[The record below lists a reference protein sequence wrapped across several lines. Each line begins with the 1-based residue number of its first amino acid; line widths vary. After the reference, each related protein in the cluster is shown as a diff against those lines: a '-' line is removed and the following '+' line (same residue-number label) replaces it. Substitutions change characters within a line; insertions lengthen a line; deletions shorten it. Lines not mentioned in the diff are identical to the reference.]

1 MKIKTTYKYESVMI
15 HDSPHT
21 INTDTINYK
30 TKYIHVYHDDAPLVD
45 YNMYKMLCILPFCP
59 NVHIYTILQSI

>member
-21 INTDTINYK
+21 INTDTVNYE
-30 TKYIHVYHDDAPLVD
+30 TKYIYHDDAISGWL
-45 YNMYKMLCILPFCP
+45 
-59 NVHIYTILQSI
+59 